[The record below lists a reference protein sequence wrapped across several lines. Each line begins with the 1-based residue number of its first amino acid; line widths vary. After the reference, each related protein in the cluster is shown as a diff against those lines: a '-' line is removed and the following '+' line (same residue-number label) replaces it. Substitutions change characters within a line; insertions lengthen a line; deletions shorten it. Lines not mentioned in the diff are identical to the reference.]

1 MITAGVSAVLLSLL
15 LFVYRQNHLQ
25 FKSPF
30 TLGLV
35 FFAAVLLL
43 QNVGSVFFYY
53 MMNQMGEGPTVA
65 VPMLTLNTAEL
76 IGFAAL
82 LFVTWR

>member
-1 MITAGVSAVLLSLL
+1 MMTAAASAVLLSLL
-15 LFVYRQNHLQ
+15 LFVYRENHRQ
-25 FKSPF
+25 FRSPF

-43 QNVGSVFFYY
+43 QNAGSVFFYY
-53 MMNQMGEGPTVA
+53 MMNQIGEGATVA